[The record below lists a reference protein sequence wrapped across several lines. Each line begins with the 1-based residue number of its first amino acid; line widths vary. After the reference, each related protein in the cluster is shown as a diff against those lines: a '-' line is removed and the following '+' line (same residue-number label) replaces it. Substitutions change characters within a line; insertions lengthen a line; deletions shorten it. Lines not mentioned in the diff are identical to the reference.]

1 MAEQDYRTQA
11 LATPERRQDHDRD
24 VNPNGGR
31 R

>member
-1 MAEQDYRTQA
+1 MAEQDNRTQA
-11 LATPERRQDHDRD
+11 LATTERRQDRDRN